1 VTDVDVLVIGA
12 GQAGLS
18 SAYFL
23 QKHAIDFAV
32 LDANPTPGGAWLHRR
47 PGLRMGKVHGFHHL
61 PGLPLPP
68 HDPDDPASDTIAAYF
83 TAYEAEYALPVHRP
97 LHVQSVTE
105 APHSRLLI
113 TAHTPTPDTAP
124 TFPAPTFPAA
134 PGSAS
139 QPTPPGSTAGTW
151 TARVLINATGTW
163 DKPFWPRYPG
173 QELFR
178 GRQLHSVDY
187 RSPEDFRDQHVI
199 VVGGGA
205 SAIEALLEIT
215 PLATTTTWA
224 TRRPPIFRHGP
235 FTEAQGRAAVAKV
248 AERVT
253 AGLPPTSVVRATDL
267 FLTPRLEEA
276 LAAGHL
282 TPHPVFTRLTPTGAL
297 WPNGTET
304 PADTIL
310 YATGYRA
317 SLNHLSPL
325 NLRSPGGGIPMTG
338 THTTADPRIHLVG
351 YGPSSSTIGANRAG
365 RAAVA
370 TLRRYLNRP
379 TTIPA

>member
-1 VTDVDVLVIGA
+1 MTDVDVLVIGA

-23 QKHAIDFAV
+23 KKHAIDFAV

-47 PGLRMGKVHGFHHL
+47 PGLRMDKVHGFHAL

-68 HDPDDPASDTIAAYF
+68 YDPDDPASEAIAAYF
-83 TAYEAEYALPVHRP
+83 AAYEAEYALPVLRP
-97 LHVQSVTE
+97 RHVHSVTE
-105 APHSRLLI
+105 APHNRLLV
-113 TAHTPTPDTAP
+113 TARTA
-124 TFPAPTFPAA
+124 AA
-134 PGSAS
+134 SAE
-139 QPTPPGSTAGTW
+139 TW
-151 TARVLINATGTW
+151 TTRVLINASGTW

-215 PLATTTTWA
+215 PLAATTTWA
-224 TRRPPIFRHGP
+224 TRRPPVFRHGP

-267 FLTPRLEEA
+267 HLTPRIEQA
-276 LAAGHL
+276 LAEGHL
-282 TPHPVFTRLTPTGAL
+282 TPHPMFTRLTPTGAH
-297 WPNGTET
+297 WPDDTET
-304 PADTIL
+304 PADAIL

-317 SLNHLSPL
+317 ALTHLSPL
-325 NLRSPGGGIPMTG
+325 TLRAPGGGIPMTG

-351 YGPSSSTIGANRAG
+351 YGPSASTIGANRAG